1 MPHYCFKQPNNKY
14 TVWST
19 IVDAPILWNATKA
32 EIWRYENVRDELEW
46 KHWVKPTIEDAI
58 DEGDIE
64 CSLCNGNITKEELL
78 DYFNEIKYQGKLYK
92 HAENFDLEAWR
103 EEIEEGRL

>member
-19 IVDAPILWNATKA
+19 IVDAPVLVNASKSYV
-32 EIWRYENVRDELEW
+32 WKYENIRDELEW
-46 KHWVKPTIEDAI
+46 RNWVKESLDLAL

-64 CSLCNGNITKEELL
+64 CCLYNGNMTKEELL
-78 DYFNEIKYQGKLYK
+78 EYFKEIKYSGPLYTYAK
-92 HAENFDLEAWR
+92 DWVRDDEDEELE
-103 EEIEEGRL
+103 